1 MIIQYPDLKNKIV
14 LITGATRGIGKTIAE
29 ALAIQGAHV
38 VFNYRQGKEEIAENF
53 PYTVIRVDGC
63 EADDIIGTLVTM
75 NPDHN
80 NDFNPQK
87 NMIVSSDRDFLQL
100 QRFKN
105 TRQFSPLLKKEFSS

>member
-53 PYTVIRVDGC
+53 
-63 EADDIIGTLVTM
+63 
-75 NPDHN
+75 
-80 NDFNPQK
+80 
-87 NMIVSSDRDFLQL
+87 
-100 QRFKN
+100 
-105 TRQFSPLLKKEFSS
+105 KKSQAYSKRGSKWIFVFIWI